1 MRLTLW
7 HTRFHL
13 LEAWRAPAFVLSLAL
28 LPTLTL
34 LFFVVP
40 FHDVTSSTARSTSAI
55 AQLTVFS
62 VATTYLFTFG
72 LGVAAD
78 RGRAWEPFVR
88 TLPVGV
94 GPQLAG
100 RVVSGVLLIVV
111 GLLPLTVTGAA
122 LTAAT
127 VTPVHL
133 LTGALALLAAG
144 LPLLFGG
151 LALGYTLTHRTASAV
166 AQLLLFPLAF
176 GGGLFLPPSMFPG
189 WLDSLSRWL
198 PTRAARDLVVDSVTG
213 SAVPAWALVGVAAWT
228 LLAAGLAVTAF
239 LRDEGHR
246 FR

>member
-1 MRLTLW
+1 VRITWW

-13 LEAWRAPAFVLSLAL
+13 LEAVRAPAFVLSLAL

-40 FHDVTSSTARSTSAI
+40 FHDVTGSPAQSTSAI

-78 RGRAWEPFVR
+78 RDRAWEPFVR

-100 RVVSGVLLIVV
+100 RVISGVLLIVV
-111 GLLPLTVTGAA
+111 GLVPLTVAGAA

-127 VTPVHL
+127 STPLRL
-133 LTGALALLAAG
+133 LAAGLALLAAG

-151 LALGYTLTHRTASAV
+151 LALGYTLRHRTASAV
-166 AQLLLFPLAF
+166 AQLVLFPLAF
-176 GGGLFLPPSMFPG
+176 GGGLFLPPRMFPG
-189 WLDSLSRWL
+189 WLDALSRWL
-198 PTRAARDLVVDSVTG
+198 PTRSARDLVVSAVTG
-213 SAVPAWALVGVAAWT
+213 SAVPLWAVTGVAAWT
-228 LLAAGLAVTAF
+228 LLTGGLAVTAF
-239 LRDEGHR
+239 LRDQGQR